1 MFNRGQTI
9 LTWNSIKIII
19 TCVPKELAVGYR
31 LMVGR
36 QILILD
42 VEVRAL
48 VPEPIPRDSI
58 PVKLYRLIACPAAS
72 IRANIPNLRNY
83 EYLP

>member
-1 MFNRGQTI
+1 M
-9 LTWNSIKIII
+9 TWNSIKINII
-19 TCVPKELAVGYR
+19 SVPKELAVGYR

-48 VPEPIPRDSI
+48 VPEPIP
-58 PVKLYRLIACPAAS
+58 
-72 IRANIPNLRNY
+72 
-83 EYLP
+83 